1 MAPSPKVR
9 REIAQD
15 GAKRAAGA
23 PISSSWAT
31 ERAVL
36 GKTRPADLDDVR
48 AVAAGRLQCYLRA
61 AKKDCNSEDDSSARM
76 NGVTAISWLK
86 RASAQMLYNEPVDPA
101 FGSPAP

>member
-23 PISSSWAT
+23 PISSSWAI

-36 GKTRPADLDDVR
+36 GEPGDLDDVR

-86 RASAQMLYNEPVDPA
+86 RASAQRL
-101 FGSPAP
+101 